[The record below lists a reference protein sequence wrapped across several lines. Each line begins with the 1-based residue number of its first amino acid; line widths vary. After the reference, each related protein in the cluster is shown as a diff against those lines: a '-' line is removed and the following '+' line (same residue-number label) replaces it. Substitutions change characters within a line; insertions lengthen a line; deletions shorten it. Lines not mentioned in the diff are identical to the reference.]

1 MRILVEQQNVT
12 IINYY
17 PTANWFLPVFTE
29 TAPEVENK
37 DNIMAKFKN

>member
-12 IINYY
+12 IINLY
-17 PTANWFLPVFTE
+17 PTAKWFLPVFTE